1 MTQIQREYNIPNKMS
16 IHPSIK
22 LIKEKVI
29 WERTNNI
36 RGVVIKKK
44 KKDSIFNN
52 KFGKLQF

>member
-1 MTQIQREYNIPNKMS
+1 MTQIRREYNIPNKMS

-29 WERTNNI
+29 WEKTNNK

-44 KKDSIFNN
+44 NDSIFNN

>member
-1 MTQIQREYNIPNKMS
+1 MTQIRHEYNIPNKMS

-29 WERTNNI
+29 WEKTNNK
-36 RGVVIKKK
+36 RGVVINKKN
-44 KKDSIFNN
+44 DSIFNN